1 MKRWFRLTRS
11 TDIKRVR
18 RNGRSYAH
26 PLVVLVVEENLQPG
40 YSRAGVIA
48 GKAVGGAVR
57 RNLIKRRI
65 KAILDQD
72 SHTIKHGWDL
82 IFIARSQASEA
93 KYDEMHVA
101 ILELLKRARL
111 VEKESSNVGK

>member
-26 PLVVLVVEENLQPG
+26 PLVVLVVEENPQLG
-40 YSRAGVIA
+40 NLSAGVIA

-72 SHTIKHGWDL
+72 SHTIKQGWNL

-93 KYDEMHVA
+93 KYAEIHMA
-101 ILELLKRARL
+101 IQDLLKRARL
-111 VEKESSNVGK
+111 VEKENSNVGK